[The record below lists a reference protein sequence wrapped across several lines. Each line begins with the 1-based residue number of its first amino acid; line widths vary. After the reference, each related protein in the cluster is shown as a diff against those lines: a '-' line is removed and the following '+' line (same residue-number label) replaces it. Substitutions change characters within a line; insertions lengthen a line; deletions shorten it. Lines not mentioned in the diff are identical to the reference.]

1 MTSDRPTASTTP
13 VVEVKNVVKRFRR
26 ESGAVVNAIDD
37 VSFEVPPGDFV
48 VLLGPSGCG
57 KTTLLRSIAGL
68 ETPDE
73 GSISIGGPAAYASA
87 GRSAGGPARRGLP
100 LIFPFFP
107 AWAPQTAVK
116 NGSCPPHSPR
126 GTPGG
131 EGEGA

>member
-73 GSISIGGPAAYASA
+73 GSISIGGRAGYSSA
-87 GRSAGGPARRGLP
+87 ERVGGGPGRPDLRQ
-100 LIFPFFP
+100 IFQSYAP
-107 AWAPQTAVK
+107 WAHMTAV
-116 NGSCPPHSPR
+116 
-126 GTPGG
+126 
-131 EGEGA
+131 